1 MGTTILRLPQ
11 VKSRSGLSRSAIY
24 AKLRPSHERP
34 GDYDPTFPVPVA
46 IGARAVG
53 WVEAELEIWLRTRVQ
68 KRRRGVQ
75 DGQSATPTDRARTK

>member
-24 AKLRPSHERP
+24 AKLRPNRMRP
-34 GDYDPTFPVPVA
+34 GDYDPTFPAPVA

-53 WVEAELEIWLRTRVQ
+53 WIEAELEIWLRARVQ
-68 KRRRGVQ
+68 KSRRGVQ
-75 DGQSATPTDRARTK
+75 DGQSATATDGGRTK